1 MTGNNTATIVDNQE
15 KPSLWIGLFLF
26 AALIIIAVICYFR
39 IEKVTQKIDLIIT
52 EKEINDY
59 GEGPEVREDSKVFR
73 INIYE
78 NSDGGEYI

>member
-1 MTGNNTATIVDNQE
+1 VTGNNTATIVDNQE
-15 KPSLWIGLFLF
+15 KPSLWMGLFLF
-26 AALIIIAVICYFR
+26 AVLIIIAVICYFR

-52 EKEINDY
+52 EKEI
-59 GEGPEVREDSKVFR
+59 GPEVRQDNKVFR

>member
-26 AALIIIAVICYFR
+26 AALIILAVICYFR

-52 EKEINDY
+52 EKEI
-59 GEGPEVREDSKVFR
+59 GPEVRQDNKVFR